1 MKNTKIIAFFLLT
14 FMVLSIT
21 LSCDKVKNPYPI
33 EYVDIDT
40 TLLDGITLE
49 EYKNSPDGWPSFTN
63 NTNVN
68 LNVLIEDYTGS
79 QCINCPYAHNAAEEI
94 VDDNLGRVFV
104 ASIHSSPVG
113 MSTSQAYTDA
123 PFLTNFTNQNGFDI
137 AIDLASKDPYFD
149 ANPAGTFNRRKE
161 GIQISYSYSPS
172 SSNLWASFATSL
184 LNANDLKVN
193 LQSKANYFPAT
204 RGIILHTEV
213 ELKSSSL
220 NDSSNLYQVV
230 YLIEDSLVA
239 PQITPSAWTQF
250 PGGYDPEYIHRNIMR
265 GCLDGKSFGRKL
277 MTSMKVDKNGNV
289 LTGNKYYINYSYK
302 LPAQYNKDNMHLL
315 IFVYDG
321 ETNQILQV
329 VKQDL

>member
-1 MKNTKIIAFFLLT
+1 MKKLFFGIT
-14 FMVLSIT
+14 VLATIVIQ
-21 LSCDKVKNPYPI
+21 SCDKVVNPSKRS
-33 EYVDIDT
+33 YVDIDT
-40 TLLDGITLE
+40 TLLDGITLD
-49 EYKNSPDGWPSFTN
+49 EYKNSPTGWPIFTN

-113 MSTSQAYTDA
+113 MSTSQAYIDT

-137 AIDLASKDPYFD
+137 AIDLASKDPYF
-149 ANPAGTFNRRKE
+149 AGTPAGTFNRRKE
-161 GIQISYSYSPS
+161 GIQISYSYLPS
-172 SSNLWASFATSL
+172 SSNLWASFTTSL
-184 LNANDLKVN
+184 LNTNDLKVN

-250 PGGYDPEYIHRNIMR
+250 PGGYDPEYVHRNIMR

-277 MTSMKVDKNGNV
+277 ISSMKVDKNGNV
-289 LTGNKYYINYSYK
+289 LTGNKYYLNYSYK
-302 LPAQYNKDNMHLL
+302 LPEQYNKDNMHLL

-329 VKQDL
+329 IKQDL